1 MNEHLKTKDSI
12 EEVIKGANIL
22 GDIVLQTLG
31 PKGKNILIEKSTG
44 PELSMMVLLLENMF
58 S

>member
-44 PELSMMVLLLENMF
+44 PEIINDGVD
-58 S
+58 